1 MIVKKVIYT
10 TIGMINTAQ
19 PYTGIGNYAF
29 SLFEAIKGQMD
40 IDHVFFDTR
49 QFTLS
54 ELTTSKNIAAT
65 SKIPLV
71 DNNPFFYYRMQG
83 HIPKYD
89 LYHLTNQNISF
100 FKVAPK
106 VITCHDI
113 IHEMYPA
120 SRMHLMMGKLMYKGL
135 KDADHIITDSD
146 ATASDLQRKYGIS
159 KEKMTTIYLGIDP
172 AVFRLY
178 EDVSSIW
185 SKYGLEKD
193 KEYILHISSEQPRK
207 NVEGIIKAFYR
218 LKKISGRKDLVL
230 LKAGE
235 PQYAHDRRSIKSLIA
250 SLDLEQD
257 VRFLGRVPTE
267 DLARLYCIAKM
278 FVFPSFYEGFGLPVI
293 EAMACGCPVITSNVS
308 SLPEVAGGACII
320 ADPDDHQKMA
330 SYMLQLLQ
338 DDVLRSSLIHKGIDR
353 AAQFSWER
361 CAKQT
366 AQVYTSV
373 LEGI

>member
-1 MIVKKVIYT
+1 M

-29 SLFEAIKGQMD
+29 SLFEAIKGLVD
-40 IDHVFFDTR
+40 IDHVFFDTKCY
-49 QFTLS
+49 TVS
-54 ELTTSKNIAAT
+54 ELTTPENIASARR
-65 SKIPLV
+65 IPLV
-71 DNNPFFYYRMQG
+71 DNNPLFYYRMQG
-83 HIPKYD
+83 HTPKYD

-120 SRMHLMMGKLMYKGL
+120 SKMHRMMGKMMYKGL
-135 KDADHIITDSD
+135 KDAAHIITDSD
-146 ATASDLQRKYGIS
+146 ATASDLQYKYGIS
-159 KEKMTTIYLGIDP
+159 EEKMTTIYLGIDP
-172 AVFRLY
+172 EMFIPQ

-185 SKYGLEKD
+185 SKYGLERD

-207 NVEGIIKAFYR
+207 NVEGIIKAFYW
-218 LKKISGRKDLVL
+218 LKKQSGRKDLIL

-235 PQYAHDRRSIKSLIA
+235 SQYAQDRKNLMSLIT
-250 SLDLEQD
+250 SLGLEKD
-257 VRFLGRVPTE
+257 VRFIGRVSTE

-308 SLPEVAGGACII
+308 SLPEVAGDACVMV
-320 ADPDDHQKMA
+320 DPRDHQKMG
-330 SYMLQLLQ
+330 SFMLELLQ

-361 CAKQT
+361 CADET
-366 AQVYTSV
+366 AKVYARV
-373 LEGI
+373 LEDL

>member
-1 MIVKKVIYT
+1 M

-29 SLFEAIKGQMD
+29 SLFEAIKSLVD
-40 IDHVFFDTR
+40 VDHVFFDTKN
-49 QFTLS
+49 FTVR
-54 ELTTSKNIAAT
+54 ELTRSENIAIARR
-65 SKIPLV
+65 IPLV

-83 HIPKYD
+83 HIPEYD

-120 SRMHLMMGKLMYKGL
+120 SKMHLIMGKMMYKGL
-135 KDADHIITDSD
+135 KDAAHIITDSD
-146 ATASDLQRKYGIS
+146 ATATDLQHKYGIS

-172 AVFRLY
+172 EIFIPR

-185 SKYGLEKD
+185 SKYGLERN

-207 NVEGIIKAFYR
+207 NIEGIIKAFYW
-218 LKKISGRKDLVL
+218 LKKRSGKKDLIL
-230 LKAGE
+230 LKVGE
-235 PQYAHDRRSIKSLIA
+235 PQYAQDRKNIASLIA
-250 SLDLEQD
+250 SLGLEKD
-257 VRFLGRVPTE
+257 VLFLGRVPTE

-308 SLPEVAGGACII
+308 SLPEVAGDACII
-320 ADPDDHQKMA
+320 VDPRDHQKMG
-330 SYMLQLLQ
+330 SSMLELLQ
-338 DDVLRSSLIHKGIDR
+338 DDVLWNSLVHKGIDR
-353 AAQFSWER
+353 AAIFSWDK
-361 CAKQT
+361 CASET
-366 AQVYTSV
+366 AKVYAHV
-373 LEGI
+373 LEDT

>member
-1 MIVKKVIYT
+1 MIYT

-19 PYTGIGNYAF
+19 PFTGIGNYAF
-29 SLFEAIKGQMD
+29 SLFEAIKDQVD

-49 QFTLS
+49 EFTLR
-54 ELTTSKNIAAT
+54 ELTKSKDIAAAR
-65 SKIPLV
+65 KIPFV

-89 LYHLTNQNISF
+89 IYHLTNQNISF
-100 FKVAPK
+100 FKVTSK
-106 VITCHDI
+106 IITCHDI

-120 SRMHLMMGKLMYKGL
+120 SKIHLMMGKLMYKGL

-146 ATASDLQRKYGIS
+146 ATASDLQRKYAIP
-159 KEKMTTIYLGIDP
+159 KENMTTIYLGIDP
-172 AVFRLY
+172 ELFRPHG
-178 EDVSSIW
+178 DVTSIW

-218 LKKISGRKDLVL
+218 LKKQSGRKDLVL

-235 PQYAHDRRSIKSLIA
+235 PQYAHDRRNIKSLIT
-250 SLDLEQD
+250 SLDLEKD
-257 VRFLGRVPTE
+257 VRFLGRVPNE
-267 DLARLYCIAKM
+267 DLAILYCIAKM
-278 FVFPSFYEGFGLPVI
+278 FVFPSFYEGFGLPVL

-308 SLPEVAGGACII
+308 SLPEVAGDACITV
-320 ADPDDHQKMA
+320 DPNDHQRMA

-338 DDVLRSSLIHKGIDR
+338 DDVLRSSLIQKGICR

-366 AQVYTSV
+366 AQVYTHV
-373 LEGI
+373 LETL